1 LGICKYIFTR
11 KMPLHATGY
20 LKQCIAM
27 PYTFTTLGI
36 GMAAIVQNSRVIM
49 A

>member
-1 LGICKYIFTR
+1 
-11 KMPLHATGY
+11 MPLRAIGY
-20 LKQCIAM
+20 LKQCIAEQ
-27 PYTFTTLGI
+27 YTFTTLGT